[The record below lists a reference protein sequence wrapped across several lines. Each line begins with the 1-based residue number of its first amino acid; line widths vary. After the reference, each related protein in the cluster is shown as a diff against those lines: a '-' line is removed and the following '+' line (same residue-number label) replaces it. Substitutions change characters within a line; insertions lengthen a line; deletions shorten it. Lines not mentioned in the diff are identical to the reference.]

1 MDCRSCG
8 VVNAPGRRYCREC
21 GARLGQS
28 CTVCHFF
35 NAAQDK
41 HCGGCGQRLKAGA
54 GPLAADGV
62 PAPAFAPAVSEAAA
76 LAALGNRLPPVPSA
90 DSGISGQG
98 VSQSEIDGL
107 FENILDEE
115 SGEPGEEGA

>member
-21 GARLGQS
+21 GARLGQP
-28 CTVCHFF
+28 CQVCHFF
-35 NAAQDK
+35 NAAGDK
-41 HCGGCGQRLKAGA
+41 HCGGCGRRLKTGA
-54 GPLAADGV
+54 GPLTTDAPTPAY
-62 PAPAFAPAVSEAAA
+62 APAITDDMEFGAAEGGLGPVAPADA
-76 LAALGNRLPPVPSA
+76 
-90 DSGISGQG
+90 GIAGQG

-115 SGEPGEEGA
+115 PGESGEEGS

>member
-21 GARLGQS
+21 GARLGQP
-28 CTVCHFF
+28 CPVCHFF
-35 NAAQDK
+35 NAGEDK
-41 HCGGCGQRLKAGA
+41 HCGGCGRRLKAGS
-54 GPLAADGV
+54 GPLAVDALV
-62 PAPAFAPAVSEAAA
+62 APAAPDEAVFDVGERTPAA
-76 LAALGNRLPPVPSA
+76 RSA
-90 DSGISGQG
+90 DSGIGGQG

-115 SGEPGEEGA
+115 PGESAEGDA